1 MILHVYTRLEIDWLP
16 TILDVC
22 STKNSICTSS
32 SILVIL
38 IRNICLVIKYG
49 AETSQSSATNIVK
62 LPLAFVR
69 SGGIATGDGKASYV
83 GSSLYSWSQVSRLI
97 TTAYGLGV
105 NPTGVDPSDGY
116 NRWRGFPLRCLYPSN
131 A

>member
-38 IRNICLVIKYG
+38 IRNICLVINYSV
-49 AETSQSSATNIVK
+49 ETDQSATNISVVDSST
-62 LPLAFVR
+62 LMVVEFITLVR
-69 SGGIATGDGKASYV
+69 FSMV
-83 GSSLYSWSQVSRLI
+83 GRIQLVLLLLFTI
-97 TTAYGLGV
+97 
-105 NPTGVDPSDGY
+105 
-116 NRWRGFPLRCLYPSN
+116 
-131 A
+131 

>member
-38 IRNICLVIKYG
+38 IRNICLVINYSV
-49 AETSQSSATNIVK
+49 ETDQSATNIVK
-62 LPLAFVR
+62 LPLAFIR
-69 SGGIATGDGKASYV
+69 SGLVYTDGGGVYNV
-83 GSSLYSWSQVSRLI
+83 GQILYGWSHTVSSTSSIYN
-97 TTAYGLGV
+97 LGV
-105 NPTGVDPSDGY
+105 DLAEVYTSGANL
-116 NRWRGFPLRCLYPSN
+116 RWYGFPLRCLYLGSV
-131 A
+131 

>member
-38 IRNICLVIKYG
+38 IRNICLVINYSV
-49 AETSQSSATNIVK
+49 ETDQSATNIVK
-62 LPLAFVR
+62 LPLAFIR
-69 SGGIATGDGKASYV
+69 SGLVYTDGGGVYNV
-83 GSSLYSWSQVSRLI
+83 GQILYGWSHTVSSTSSIYN
-97 TTAYGLGV
+97 LGV
-105 NPTGVDPSDGY
+105 YPTGVYPSNDGP
-116 NRWRGFPLRCLYPSN
+116 RWYGFPLRCLYLGSV
-131 A
+131 